1 MIFEVPEVQNGV
13 PNGVRNVVQ
22 NGISTKT
29 ALKSLLEALGTLLD
43 ALRKRLGGLWGQ
55 ILQTPS
61 ASHGSRRGPGA
72 GGTGVGGGYR
82 VVLGPG
88 GRTTGGRNLRLIAI
102 RN

>member
-1 MIFEVPEVQNGV
+1 MIFEVPEAQNGVQNGA
-13 PNGVRNVVQ
+13 RNVVQ

-61 ASHGSRRGPGA
+61 ASHGSRRGPGVEGIGLFTRVTMVLES
-72 GGTGVGGGYR
+72 GG
-82 VVLGPG
+82 
-88 GRTTGGRNLRLIAI
+88 NH
-102 RN
+102 

>member
-1 MIFEVPEVQNGV
+1 MIFEVPEAQNGVQNGV
-13 PNGVRNVVQ
+13 QNVVQ

-55 ILQTPS
+55 ILQTLS
-61 ASHGSRRGPGA
+61 ACHGSWRGPGVE
-72 GGTGVGGGYR
+72 GTGLVEAYK

-88 GRTTGGRNLRLIAI
+88 DNH
-102 RN
+102 